1 MGTIPQC
8 NTLVTLNLAP
18 EQRLRLQNLA
28 GTQNGEAFRF
38 LGFSLNLQTGEFI
51 DELQKGAADPE
62 VSNPTMHH
70 QITELLLE
78 YSGAAKKILSR
89 KQVKFR
95 MFPGGIAY
103 ENAFLRKAV
112 DPIAKIF
119 AAQPELLVE
128 AGILLGGRKAGARP
142 SIVEIP
148 AFNLVPITY
157 ILWVD
162 ESCRQPLTCSM
173 TNPPTATSTRGAGEP
188 RRADDLATHF
198 STEAAEEFL
207 KCRKRPGIHQV
218 AAKI

>member
-119 AAQPELLVE
+119 AAQPELLVA
-128 AGILLGGRKAGARP
+128 AGVLLGGRKLELGQA
-142 SIVEIP
+142 SVEIS

-162 ESCRQPLTCSM
+162 EEL
-173 TNPPTATSTRGAGEP
+173 PPTANVLYDESANSYLNAEG
-188 RRADDLATHF
+188 LANL
-198 STEAAEEFL
+198 AELTTWRLILAQKLL
-207 KCRKRPGIHQV
+207 KNP
-218 AAKI
+218 

>member
-1 MGTIPQC
+1 MEPNGLKLSMGTIPQC

-119 AAQPELLVE
+119 AAQPELLVA
-128 AGILLGGRKAGARP
+128 AGVLLGGRKLELGQA
-142 SIVEIP
+142 SVEIS

-162 ESCRQPLTCSM
+162 EEL
-173 TNPPTATSTRGAGEP
+173 PPTANVLYDESANSYLNAEG
-188 RRADDLATHF
+188 LANL
-198 STEAAEEFL
+198 AELTTWRLILAQKLL
-207 KCRKRPGIHQV
+207 KNP
-218 AAKI
+218 

>member
-1 MGTIPQC
+1 M
-8 NTLVTLNLAP
+8 VTLNLAP

-119 AAQPELLVE
+119 AAQPELLVA
-128 AGILLGGRKAGARP
+128 AGVLLGGRKLELGQA
-142 SIVEIP
+142 SVEIS

-162 ESCRQPLTCSM
+162 EEL
-173 TNPPTATSTRGAGEP
+173 PPTANVLYDESANSYLNAEG
-188 RRADDLATHF
+188 LANL
-198 STEAAEEFL
+198 AELTTWRLILAQKLL
-207 KCRKRPGIHQV
+207 KNP
-218 AAKI
+218 